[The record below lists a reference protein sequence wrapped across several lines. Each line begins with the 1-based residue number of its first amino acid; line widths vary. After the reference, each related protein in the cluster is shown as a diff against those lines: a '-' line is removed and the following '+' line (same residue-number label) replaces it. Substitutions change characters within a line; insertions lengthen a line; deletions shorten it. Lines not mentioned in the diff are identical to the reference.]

1 MEQPSIWT
9 SAIKDATM
17 EQPSYQAMPVK
28 DVSMEQPSYVAPA
41 AIKDFTMK
49 EISFDRPSNFDMQS
63 IAHS

>member
-1 MEQPSIWT
+1 
-9 SAIKDATM
+9 
-17 EQPSYQAMPVK
+17 
-28 DVSMEQPSYVAPA
+28 MEQPSYVAPA